1 MNLEAAAAYM
11 IHLLRSGS
19 TAGHGV
25 HSPFMFRF
33 ITEVLGGSTDKAI
46 TREVENMRRE
56 MLADTRVI
64 RVRDLGA
71 GSAMMKGEERS
82 IRRIASAAP
91 LPARAA
97 ALLARVAGNLDM
109 ISERERRAVIYARIT
124 KGSGFSEW
132 YG

>member
-1 MNLEAAAAYM
+1 MILEAAAAYM
-11 IHLLRSGS
+11 MHLLRSGS

-46 TREVENMRRE
+46 TREVENLRRE

-71 GSAMMKGEERS
+71 GSAVMKG
-82 IRRIASAAP
+82 RREA
-91 LPARAA
+91 
-97 ALLARVAGNLDM
+97 
-109 ISERERRAVIYARIT
+109 
-124 KGSGFSEW
+124 
-132 YG
+132 